1 MHLYRDIYR
10 RAVQGKCNRP
20 IRCSCSLKNLSAYA
34 YVFTKRLKRSAT
46 VRSSSRSQIDFP
58 NFSPDKGEKKKKEK
72 KENVS
77 KIGKKHGGRGT
88 RDAWRSIRFRNGRG
102 RGGGK
107 NIRAKYLK
115 WKSRSTRW
123 QVNRHEVEWQMK
135 SDTALSR
142 GGRAR
147 GGREGA

>member
-58 NFSPDKGEKKKKEK
+58 NFSPDKGKKKRK
-72 KENVS
+72 KR
-77 KIGKKHGGRGT
+77 KKMSRKSVKNMGEEERGT
-88 RDAWRSIRFRNGRG
+88 RGDRSVFETGEGEEGKKISERN
-102 RGGGK
+102 
-107 NIRAKYLK
+107 I
-115 WKSRSTRW
+115 
-123 QVNRHEVEWQMK
+123 
-135 SDTALSR
+135 
-142 GGRAR
+142 
-147 GGREGA
+147 

>member
-58 NFSPDKGEKKKKEK
+58 NFSPDKGKKKKKEK

-77 KIGKKHGGRGT
+77 KIGKKRGEEE
-88 RDAWRSIRFRNGRG
+88 RGDRSVFETGEG
-102 RGGGK
+102 EEGKK